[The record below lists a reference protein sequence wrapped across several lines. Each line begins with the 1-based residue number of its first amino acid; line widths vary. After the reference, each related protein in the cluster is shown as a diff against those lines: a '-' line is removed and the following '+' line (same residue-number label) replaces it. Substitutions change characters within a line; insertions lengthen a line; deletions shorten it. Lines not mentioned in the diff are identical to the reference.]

1 MIPLAQD
8 TIIGVWEPSFVANYN
23 TKPYKSTQHQID
35 PKQENQKLPE
45 DNTLTDDKSYKIKF
59 FSQINSTANNIGNSK
74 MRSNGLRE
82 NLIDNLF

>member
-45 DNTLTDDKSYKIKF
+45 YNTLVINLTKSS
-59 FSQINSTANNIGNSK
+59 FSLRSTPLPITLAIAK
-74 MRSNGLRE
+74 
-82 NLIDNLF
+82 